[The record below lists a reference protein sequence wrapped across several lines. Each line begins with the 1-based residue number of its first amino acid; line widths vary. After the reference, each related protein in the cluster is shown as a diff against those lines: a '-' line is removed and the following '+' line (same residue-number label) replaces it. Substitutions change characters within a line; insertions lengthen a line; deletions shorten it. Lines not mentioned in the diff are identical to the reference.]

1 VLSEEERRRLNEIE
15 AGLTA
20 DYPALARRLE
30 RRASW
35 HRGRLPHAIVAL
47 LIAVTLIGWFMGSVW
62 PGILFGLLVGAA
74 AFGYAV
80 AMAQRAGA
88 RR

>member
-1 VLSEEERRRLNEIE
+1 MLSEEERRRLNEIE

-20 DYPALARRLE
+20 DDPALARRLE
-30 RRASW
+30 RTARW
-35 HRGRLPHAIVAL
+35 HHGRLPYAIVAL
-47 LIAVTLIGWFMGSVW
+47 LTAATLIGCFMGSVW

-74 AFGYAV
+74 AVGYAV

-88 RR
+88 RL